1 MKLGIVGLPNVGKS
15 TLFNALTKA
24 GAAEAANYPFC
35 TIDPNLGVVPVP
47 DERLDFLS
55 ALYNSEKKT
64 HAVIEFVDIAG
75 LVKGAN
81 KGEGL
86 GNRFLSHIRQ
96 VDAICHV
103 VRCFDDENVVHVDGA
118 VDPESDVEIINLELI
133 FADIETLGKKLE
145 RTEKL
150 VKTGDRIYPRMLDF
164 YTRMMSHLES
174 GKPARTFEVAEN
186 ETGFLDELFL
196 LTSKPVLYI
205 ANTDEESFTQKNSH
219 IQKLERI
226 ASSEGARVV
235 PICAKLEE
243 EIGAFDEEEKHEFL
257 NEMGV
262 GLTGL
267 EKLISES
274 YSLLDLISFLT
285 AGPKE
290 TRAWT
295 IKRGTKAPQA
305 AGKIHSDMERGFIRA
320 EVIPFDTL
328 KQCKNMTVARD
339 RGLIK
344 SEGKDYTV
352 QDGDV
357 VLFRFNV

>member
-1 MKLGIVGLPNVGKS
+1 
-15 TLFNALTKA
+15 LFNALTKA

-35 TIDPNLGVVPVP
+35 TIEPNLGVVPVP
-47 DERLDFLS
+47 DERLNFLTE
-55 ALYNSEKKT
+55 LYDSEKTT

-118 VDPESDVEIINLELI
+118 VDPERDVGIINLELI
-133 FADIETLGKKLE
+133 FADIETLGRKLE

-150 VKTGDRIYPRMLDF
+150 VKTGDKTYARMVDF
-164 YTRMMSHLES
+164 YNRLMSHLES
-174 GKPARTFEVAEN
+174 GNPARTLEVAEN
-186 ETGFLDELFL
+186 ETDFFNELFL

-205 ANTDEESFTQKNSH
+205 ANTDEESFIQKNSH
-219 IQKLERI
+219 VQKLEEI
-226 ASSEGARVV
+226 ASSEGTRMV

-243 EIGAFDEEEKHEFL
+243 EIGTFDEDEKHEFL
-257 NEMGV
+257 NEIGADK
-262 GLTGL
+262 TGL

-320 EVIPFDTL
+320 EVIPFETL
-328 KQCKNMTVARD
+328 KKFKNMVAARD
-339 RGLIK
+339 KGLIK

-357 VLFRFNV
+357 ILFRFNV